1 MGPSPFEIG
10 RAIGT
15 NIGGAQRHA
24 SDTSALDEIL
34 YNANRTQDH
43 NAINDAMTQIL
54 QRVSPE
60 KQQMAIG
67 VLQQKQ
73 KMIQDRIQQ
82 EKALQQSQ
90 TQIGALAKARGLDP
104 KDLAGFGS
112 NTKLA
117 EQATRPQKS
126 AGGLT
131 GQAVPPE
138 ISEKMEQIV
147 KENED
152 KDPIELALAFNKA
165 GVPLIYSNPIV
176 ESKRRQVETKD
187 KNLLEDKIRTIKFGQ
202 EIGREVL
209 KKADALAE
217 TLPQKKSA
225 LRLMGDAIASKNLG
239 FFSRDHLAEVTG
251 VEGLR
256 SSEGAIFKTAG
267 KEYFLG
273 NIQRAGARPNQWIEQ
288 QISDML
294 PKIGRSTEANLSVKR
309 ALENELALDNERIK
323 VTSEIADEIASGDGD
338 FRKLGTKVEER
349 LSKFAEEKQ
358 ELLYNDLRAIKSIE
372 QEEPEKFHKVTP
384 GSYVSDYVI
393 QALLITFNNDWP
405 KAKEEAKKL
414 GYKVDE

>member
-1 MGPSPFEIG
+1 MIILHQNPG
-10 RAIGT
+10 R
-15 NIGGAQRHA
+15 
-24 SDTSALDEIL
+24 
-34 YNANRTQDH
+34 
-43 NAINDAMTQIL
+43 
-54 QRVSPE
+54 
-60 KQQMAIG
+60 
-67 VLQQKQ
+67 
-73 KMIQDRIQQ
+73 
-82 EKALQQSQ
+82 
-90 TQIGALAKARGLDP
+90 
-104 KDLAGFGS
+104 
-112 NTKLA
+112 
-117 EQATRPQKS
+117 
-126 AGGLT
+126 
-131 GQAVPPE
+131 
-138 ISEKMEQIV
+138 
-147 KENED
+147 
-152 KDPIELALAFNKA
+152 NK
-165 GVPLIYSNPIV
+165 
-176 ESKRRQVETKD
+176 
-187 KNLLEDKIRTIKFGQ
+187 KNLKLE
-202 EIGREVL
+202 
-209 KKADALAE
+209 
-217 TLPQKKSA
+217 P
-225 LRLMGDAIASKNLG
+225 
-239 FFSRDHLAEVTG
+239 
-251 VEGLR
+251 
-256 SSEGAIFKTAG
+256 G